1 MAHALEIINGEA
13 SFASFRQPAWH
24 SLGTVFDHEVTSASE
39 MLELANLD
47 HWNVRVEDIPMPE
60 GYTTENPSFWVVR
73 NHPADGHSDVLATV
87 GSRYVAVQNEE
98 LFSFG
103 DALLDGARWE
113 TAGSIKDGR
122 VVFGSLALDRETVLD
137 PSGVSDVV
145 KSYLL
150 VHTSH
155 DGSVSVQ
162 ASVTPVRVVCQ
173 NTLNA
178 ALKGVKQSYKIR
190 HTQSVDGRIV
200 GAREALG
207 LAHTYLDAFD
217 LEAKA
222 LYEASV
228 NDKMWN
234 DILLAAYPKPDKDA
248 KGSLKKWQNKID
260 ELNGIYVGDTNEM
273 ISGTAWGAYNAL
285 TERLDWYRGSRGGNE
300 ENVRAAASGF
310 DVATNTEKNRLLSVV
325 KSLALV

>member
-1 MAHALEIINGEA
+1 MAHALEIVNGQA
-13 SFASFRQPAWH
+13 SFASFREPAWH
-24 SLGTVFDHEVTSASE
+24 SLGTVFTEEVTSASK

-47 HWNVRVEDIPMPE
+47 GWNVRVEDVPMPD
-60 GYTTENPSFWVVR
+60 GYSTENPAFWVVR
-73 NHPADGHSDVLATV
+73 NHPADGHSDILATV

-113 TAGSIKDGR
+113 TAGSIKNGR

-150 VHTSH
+150 MHTSH

-190 HTQSVDGRIV
+190 HTQSVDGRIAA
-200 GAREALG
+200 AREALG
-207 LAHTYLDAFD
+207 IANKYLDKFD

-222 LYEASV
+222 LFETAV
-228 NDKMWN
+228 NDKVWF
-234 DILLAAYPKPDKDA
+234 DIINAAYPKPEKDS
-248 KGSLKKWQNKID
+248 KGSFVKWDNKVM
-260 ELNGIYVGDTNEM
+260 ELESIYRGDTNFM
-273 ISGTAWGAYNAL
+273 IAGTAWGAYNAL
-285 TERLDWYRGSRGGNE
+285 TERLDWFRNPRGGNL

-310 DVATNTEKNRLLSVV
+310 DNATNVEKNRLLGIVKTLASV
-325 KSLALV
+325 

>member
-1 MAHALEIINGEA
+1 MAHALEIINGQA
-13 SFASFRQPAWH
+13 SFASFREPAWH

-47 HWNVRVEDIPMPE
+47 GWNVRVEDIPMPDN
-60 GYTTENPSFWVVR
+60 YSTMNPSFWVVR

-113 TAGSIKDGR
+113 TAGSIKNGR

-137 PSGVSDVV
+137 PNGISDVV

-155 DGSVSVQ
+155 DGSVAVQ

-190 HTQSVDGRIV
+190 HTQSVDGRIAA
-200 GAREALG
+200 AREALG
-207 LAHTYLDAFD
+207 LANAYLDAFD

-222 LYEASV
+222 LFETAVS
-228 NDKMWN
+228 DKAWY
-234 DILLAAYPKPDKDA
+234 DIINAAYPKPEKDA
-248 KGSLKKWQNKID
+248 KGSFAKWDSKVM
-260 ELNGIYVGDTNEM
+260 ELESIYRGDTNFM
-273 ISGTAWGAYNAL
+273 IAGTAWGAYNAL
-285 TERLDWYRGSRGGNE
+285 TERLDWYRNPRGGNT

-310 DVATNTEKNRLLSVV
+310 DVATNNEKARLLKVV
-325 KSLALV
+325 KSLASV